1 MKDLTSPSYISENI
15 RKSGFFFKKN
25 LGQNFLKE
33 SSVARKIV
41 DSLELTGE
49 ECVLEIGPG
58 FGALTGFLCGKAGKV
73 IAVEIDHFAAGVL
86 REALEDEANLEI
98 VEQDALKTDLLSL
111 LYGREESYGAY
122 KAVSNLPYNITSPL
136 IMRLLDIRPR
146 LSSIVLMVQ
155 REVADRLAAP
165 AGGKDYSSF
174 TAQVRFLAECE
185 KLFDVSKNSFMPV
198 PGVDSAVMR
207 LTPRETPPVSVK
219 SETMMAEMIKAS
231 FSMRRKTLAN
241 CLSSYFRVDRGTA
254 SDLIVSAGI
263 APSARGETLD
273 LADFARLA
281 DAFHDAGIKR

>member
-33 SSVARKIV
+33 SAVAQKIV
-41 DSLELTGE
+41 GSLELTGD

-58 FGALTGFLCGKAGKV
+58 FGALTGFLCGSAGKV

-86 REALEDEANLEI
+86 REALEDEENLEI
-98 VEQDALKTDLLSL
+98 LEQDALRTDLAGL
-111 LYGREESYGAY
+111 LYVREESYGSY
-122 KAVSNLPYNITSPL
+122 KAISNLPYNITSPL
-136 IMRLLDIRPR
+136 IMRLLEIKPR
-146 LSSIVLMVQ
+146 LSSIILMVQ

-198 PGVDSAVMR
+198 PGVDSAVIR
-207 LTPRETPPVSVK
+207 LIPREAPPVSVK
-219 SETMMAEMIKAS
+219 SETMMMDMIKAS

-241 CLSSYFRVDRGTA
+241 CLSSYFRAERGTV
-254 SDLIVSAGI
+254 SDLIESAGI

-273 LADFARLA
+273 LEDFARLA
-281 DAFHDAGIKR
+281 DAFHGAGIRR